1 MVNGMMDNREHYRIT
16 SSCAIPAS
24 ELFFTYSRSSGKG
37 GQHVNKVNTKVSLSF
52 DLDASPSLTDEQK
65 TLLKQ
70 RLGNRLN
77 KQGILRLD
85 GDRQRSQR
93 GNQEEV
99 IQRFILL
106 MRDALYIQKTRKKT
120 KPSRNAKQRRL
131 QGKKKRGQLK
141 QQRGKGNFEQE

>member
-1 MVNGMMDNREHYRIT
+1 MDNRESYRIT
-16 SSCAIPAS
+16 SSCVIPAA
-24 ELFFTYSRSSGKG
+24 ELFFSYSRSSGKG
-37 GQHVNKVNTKVSLSF
+37 GQHVNKVNTKVSLIF
-52 DLDASPSLTDEQK
+52 DLEASPSLTEEQK

-99 IQRFILL
+99 IQRFILM

-120 KPSRNAKQRRL
+120 RPSFKAKQERL
-131 QGKKKRGQLK
+131 QIKKQRSQLK
-141 QQRGKGNFEQE
+141 RQRAKRSFEE

>member
-1 MVNGMMDNREHYRIT
+1 MESQDSYKDSYQIT
-16 SSCAIPAS
+16 PACLIPAS
-24 ELFFTYSRSSGKG
+24 ELLFSYSRSSGKG

-52 DLDASPSLTDEQK
+52 DLEASPSLTAEQK
-65 TLLKQ
+65 TLLRQ

-77 KQGILRLD
+77 KQGKLRLD

-99 IQRFILL
+99 VQRFIRLL
-106 MRDALYIQKTRKKT
+106 RDALYVQKTRKKT

-131 QGKKKRGQLK
+131 QSKKKRGQLK
-141 QQRGKGNFEQE
+141 QQRGKRNFDQE

>member
-1 MVNGMMDNREHYRIT
+1 MDKQDQYRIT
-16 SSCAIPAS
+16 TSCIIPAA
-24 ELFFTYSRSSGKG
+24 ELFFSYSRSSGKG
-37 GQHVNKVNTKVSLSF
+37 GQHVNKVNTKVSLIF
-52 DLDASPSLTDEQK
+52 DLEASPSLTEEQK

-99 IQRFILL
+99 IQRFISLL
-106 MRDALYIQKTRKKT
+106 RDALYIQKSRKKT

-141 QQRGKGNFEQE
+141 QQRGKRNFEQE

>member
-1 MVNGMMDNREHYRIT
+1 MDNHDSYRIT
-16 SSCAIPAS
+16 PSCLISVS
-24 ELFFTYSRSSGKG
+24 ELCFSYSRSSGKG

-52 DLDASPSLTDEQK
+52 DLDNSPSLTEEQK
-65 TLLKQ
+65 NLLRE

-99 IQRFILL
+99 IQRFLYLL
-106 MRDALYIQKTRKKT
+106 RDALHVQKKRKKT

-131 QGKKKRGQLK
+131 QLKKKRSQLK
-141 QQRGKGNFEQE
+141 QQRGKRNFDQE

>member
-1 MVNGMMDNREHYRIT
+1 MDKQDHYRIT
-16 SSCAIPAS
+16 SSCTIPAA

-37 GQHVNKVNTKVSLSF
+37 GQHVNKVNTKVSLTF
-52 DLDASPSLTDEQK
+52 DLEASPSLTEEQK

-99 IQRFILL
+99 IQRFIALL
-106 MRDALYIQKTRKKT
+106 RDALHIQKTRKKT
-120 KPSRNAKQRRL
+120 RPSRNAKQRRL
-131 QGKKKRGQLK
+131 QSKKKRGQLK
-141 QQRGKGNFEQE
+141 QQRGKRNFEQE

>member
-1 MVNGMMDNREHYRIT
+1 MMDKREQYRIS
-16 SSCAIPAS
+16 SSCVIPAS

-52 DLDASPSLTDEQK
+52 DLDASSSLTVEQK
-65 TLLKQ
+65 TLLRQ

-77 KQGILRLD
+77 KQGVLRLD

-99 IQRFILL
+99 VQRFLCLL
-106 MRDALYIQKTRKKT
+106 RDALYIPKTRKKT

-131 QGKKKRGQLK
+131 QIKKKRSQLK
-141 QQRGKGNFEQE
+141 RQRGKRNFEQE

>member
-1 MVNGMMDNREHYRIT
+1 MIKQNQCIIT
-16 SSCAIPAS
+16 SSCAIPVA
-24 ELFFTYSRSSGKG
+24 ELFFSYSRSSGKG

-52 DLDASPSLTDEQK
+52 DLDASPSLTEEQK

-106 MRDALYIQKTRKKT
+106 MRDALYVQKTRKK
-120 KPSRNAKQRRL
+120 
-131 QGKKKRGQLK
+131 
-141 QQRGKGNFEQE
+141 

>member
-1 MVNGMMDNREHYRIT
+1 MDKQDHYRIT
-16 SSCAIPAS
+16 SSCTIPAA

-37 GQHVNKVNTKVSLSF
+37 GQHVNKVNTKVSLTF
-52 DLDASPSLTDEQK
+52 DLEASPSLTEEQK

-99 IQRFILL
+99 IQRFIALL
-106 MRDALYIQKTRKKT
+106 RDALHIQKTRKKT
-120 KPSRNAKQRRL
+120 RPSHNAKQRRL
-131 QGKKKRGQLK
+131 QSKKKRGQLK
-141 QQRGKGNFEQE
+141 QQRGKRNFEQE

>member
-1 MVNGMMDNREHYRIT
+1 MDNREHYRIT
-16 SSCAIPAS
+16 SYCTIPVA
-24 ELFFTYSRSSGKG
+24 ELFFSYSRSSGKG

-52 DLDASPSLTDEQK
+52 DLEASPSLTEEQ
-65 TLLKQ
+65 TNLLKQ
-70 RLGNRLN
+70 RLSNRLN
-77 KQGILRLD
+77 KQGVLRLD

-106 MRDALYIQKTRKKT
+106 MRDALHVQATRKKT

-141 QQRGKGNFEQE
+141 QQRGKRGFDQE

>member
-1 MVNGMMDNREHYRIT
+1 MDDNREHYRIT

-37 GQHVNKVNTKVSLSF
+37 GQHVNKVNTKVSLIF
-52 DLDASPSLTDEQK
+52 DLEDSPSLSEEQK
-65 TLLKQ
+65 TLLKY
-70 RLGNRLN
+70 RLTNRLN

-106 MRDALYIQKTRKKT
+106 MRDALHVQATRKKT

-131 QGKKKRGQLK
+131 QGKKKRSQLK
-141 QQRGKGNFEQE
+141 KQRGKGSFDRE

>member
-1 MVNGMMDNREHYRIT
+1 MESQDSYRIT
-16 SSCAIPAS
+16 PSCLIPAS
-24 ELFFTYSRSSGKG
+24 ELFFSYSRSSGKG

-52 DLDASPSLTDEQK
+52 DLENSPSLIEEQK
-65 TLLKQ
+65 NLLRQ

-77 KQGILRLD
+77 KLGILRLD

-93 GNQEEV
+93 SNQDEV
-99 IQRFILL
+99 IQRFIRLL
-106 MRDALYIQKTRKKT
+106 QDALYIQKTRKKT

-141 QQRGKGNFEQE
+141 QQRGKRNFDRE

>member
-1 MVNGMMDNREHYRIT
+1 MDNREYYRIT
-16 SSCAIPAS
+16 SSCGIPAA

-52 DLDASPSLTDEQK
+52 ALEASPSLTEEQK

-106 MRDALYIQKTRKKT
+106 MRDALYVQAARKKT
-120 KPSRNAKQRRL
+120 KPSRNAGQRRL
-131 QGKKKRGQLK
+131 QIKKQRSQLKRQRVKRG
-141 QQRGKGNFEQE
+141 FDQE

>member
-1 MVNGMMDNREHYRIT
+1 MDKQDQYRIT
-16 SSCAIPAS
+16 TSCIIPAA
-24 ELFFTYSRSSGKG
+24 ELFFSYSRSSGKG
-37 GQHVNKVNTKVSLSF
+37 GQHVNKVNTKVSLIF
-52 DLDASPSLTDEQK
+52 DLEASPSLTEEQK

-99 IQRFILL
+99 IQRFISLL
-106 MRDALYIQKTRKKT
+106 RDALYIQKSRKKT

-131 QGKKKRGQLK
+131 QQKKQRSQLK
-141 QQRGKGNFEQE
+141 QQRAKRGFDKE

>member
-1 MVNGMMDNREHYRIT
+1 MDKREQYRIT
-16 SSCAIPAS
+16 SSCVIPAA

-52 DLDASPSLTDEQK
+52 DLETSPSLTDEQK

-106 MRDALYIQKTRKKT
+106 MRDALYIEKMRKKT

-141 QQRGKGNFEQE
+141 RQRGKRDFDRE